1 MRKIIASILTCMII
15 LSGTAAAS
23 ATAYGMEYTDVKSNH
38 WAYQAVYMMSDKG
51 IVKGYPNGNFQP
63 NNTVTYGEF
72 IKMALIAGTGEDVGN
87 ATSGHWASK
96 YYNKALELKY
106 FNSFDINKAQ
116 LGNQIPRGDMALII
130 SSVLGDV
137 TIENYDEIQ
146 RDIGD
151 VTYQT
156 KHEYDITKA
165 YATGIL
171 KGYTDNTFRPD
182 DTLSRAESATV
193 IHRLVDESKREVPY
207 GKEEETTRSAIT
219 YPTSGLLD
227 MTKLTPERTRAVSVH
242 FTDEYELYK
251 DAREWD
257 MRMYKQWD
265 GSLGAF
271 DHTLRGHIYLIK
283 DGEILE
289 YCNTTPKYDSDGNYL
304 YYQRSA
310 FHCDISEADYIICVP
325 SDAKVEKNDLI
336 KAVLNPFKH

>member
-1 MRKIIASILTCMII
+1 MA
-15 LSGTAAAS
+15 GTAAAA
-23 ATAYGMEYTDVKSNH
+23 ATAYGMEYADVKSNH

-51 IVKGYPNGNFQP
+51 IVKGYPNGSFQP

-87 ATSGHWASK
+87 AASGHWASN
-96 YYNKALELKY
+96 YYNKALELNY

-116 LGNQIPRGDMALII
+116 LGSKIPRGDMALII
-130 SSVLGDV
+130 SSILGDV
-137 TIENYDEIQ
+137 TIENYDAIQ
-146 RDIGD
+146 QDIKD

-156 KHEYDITKA
+156 EHEYDITKA

-171 KGYTDNTFRPD
+171 KGYTDNTFRPE

-227 MTKLTPERTRAVSVH
+227 LTKLTPDRTITKNVY
-242 FTDEYELYK
+242 FTDKYELYEDAK
-251 DAREWD
+251 DWNIKLFRA
-257 MRMYKQWD
+257 WD

-271 DHTLRGHIYLIK
+271 DHTLTGFIYLVK

-289 YCNTTPKYDSDGNYL
+289 YLNTLPKYDENGNYL

-310 FHCDISEADYIICVP
+310 FHCDISTADYIISVP
-325 SDAKVEKNDLI
+325 STDHFNDAGVLI
-336 KAVLNPFKH
+336 KVVINPFK